1 MATGF
6 GHLSRDEL
14 EELAADQALVI
25 AQLTARLS
33 KGGGDTLRKSS
44 KNSHQPP
51 SSDRKGT
58 TKGARSSKEKKPR
71 PSRPGVS
78 RTLSASPDAVVT
90 VKAKRCPRCEADV
103 SGTRQAVRRRYDHI
117 DLPSV
122 RPVVTRV
129 ELLGGRCGFC
139 GARYCADAPVDMPV
153 GTPFGPSIQAMMF

>member
-33 KGGGDTLRKSS
+33 KGGGDRLRKSS

-90 VKAKRCPRCEADV
+90 VVR
-103 SGTRQAVRRRYDHI
+103 AVRRTFRAHARRCAAAMTI
-117 DLPSV
+117 SIFRPS
-122 RPVVTRV
+122 
-129 ELLGGRCGFC
+129 
-139 GARYCADAPVDMPV
+139 ARW
-153 GTPFGPSIQAMMF
+153 